1 MYVNLQIMEAI
12 KIFIYIK
19 QPNTQ
24 MQEQSVSV
32 SSMINSKVTIQTRA
46 QEQPFTRHLYELNT
60 I

>member
-1 MYVNLQIMEAI
+1 MEAI

-32 SSMINSKVTIQTRA
+32 SSMINSKS
-46 QEQPFTRHLYELNT
+46 HNSN
-60 I
+60 